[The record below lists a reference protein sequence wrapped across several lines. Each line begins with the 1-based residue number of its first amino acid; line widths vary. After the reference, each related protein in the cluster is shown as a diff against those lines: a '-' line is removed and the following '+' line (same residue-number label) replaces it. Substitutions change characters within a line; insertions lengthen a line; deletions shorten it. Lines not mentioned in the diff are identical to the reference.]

1 MPVYDHYCHGCDSIT
16 EHICKIK
23 DRKQFVPC
31 KECGGSAERIITA
44 KIQRD
49 EPLWL
54 DSAVSNLADDA
65 APQIKSR
72 TEFNKYLAAN
82 NIVQRG

>member
-1 MPVYDHYCHGCDSIT
+1 MPVYSHWCQSCQKET
-16 EHICKIK
+16 ENICSIK
-23 DRKQFVPC
+23 DRKQFVVC
-31 KECGGSAERIITA
+31 DHCGGSAERIITA